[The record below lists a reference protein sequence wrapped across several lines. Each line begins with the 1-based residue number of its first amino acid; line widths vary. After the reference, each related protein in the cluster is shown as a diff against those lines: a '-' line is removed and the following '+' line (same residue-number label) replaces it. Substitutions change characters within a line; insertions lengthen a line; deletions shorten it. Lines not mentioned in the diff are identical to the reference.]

1 MRKGEKN
8 EIDSLDIT
16 ANYFNASLMEDNDEI
31 AKLEAETKAKIEKYS
46 ANFVKLANVEK

>member
-1 MRKGEKN
+1 
-8 EIDSLDIT
+8 
-16 ANYFNASLMEDNDEI
+16 MEGNDEI